1 MKLSDVIRVGAKTS
15 APTPEEN
22 VNEDTQKLDELN
34 MNVSEIKYLL
44 NDIIVNSNSRNPK
57 SVSKATLTDVEV
69 SEVLTMLEEYND
81 LYFKNIPLTERFTA
95 NFLWNIPR
103 KVYDAAVKAQ
113 VRRKPVYFNPI
124 FWFYI
129 MCLDEPEDMIAPFI
143 YEVIDNLNKDSDS
156 LNAINEATKE
166 YISTYLDSD
175 EDEDVDV
182 EYVDNSNEEVDED
195 DRYSS

>member
-1 MKLSDVIRVGAKTS
+1 MKLSDVIKVGAKTS
-15 APTPEEN
+15 APTCDVE
-22 VNEDTQKLDELN
+22 VSEDSQKLEELN
-34 MNVSEIKYLL
+34 MTVSEIRYLL

-69 SEVLTMLEEYND
+69 SEVLTMLEEFNNV
-81 LYFKNIPLTERFTA
+81 YFKHIPLTERFTA

-103 KVYDAAVKAQ
+103 KVFDAAVKAQ
-113 VRRKPVYFNPI
+113 VMRKPIYFNPI

-143 YEVIDNLNKDSDS
+143 YEVIENLNNDNES

-166 YISTYLDSD
+166 YISTYLDEDDTD
-175 EDEDVDV
+175 ED
-182 EYVDNSNEEVDED
+182 NNEEVDED
-195 DRYSS
+195 DRDSSETV